1 MADAAPD
8 PPMRM
13 DIAPR
18 DAPTR
23 RSGGIVSSLRRWNP
37 TKTPKTTA
45 TLTLYLFGLFVA
57 FVARPPV
64 TITDQMQTRYF
75 EMMDTADA
83 VDAAPRVEAERLL
96 ADASMARYR
105 AETWGWRFNS
115 ERKERVYKL
124 RSLEKERLKEATV
137 YRKRR
142 DAMVK
147 EAKGELGLW
156 SQLGIDEAKS
166 LFRKAYERGKLFA
179 TRSSYYDTFFLI
191 LGGRSDDSM
200 VELLVRWGFTVLTN
214 FTAGM
219 FSAVVN
225 FMWAL
230 PSMIGTFAET
240 GWSSAIVF
248 FIVASVSATSVAAS
262 LLLLL
267 FGTAGGA
274 VYGAVAVAPALAAGG
289 ERAGARA
296 DPDDRAAEATGYVG
310 LGCSPPRRLIDGEEY
325 HRNYSRVVPKC
336 SMCLCITAGGRR
348 PTVRSRSPTPRRRS
362 GSRRRRPACV
372 STVSPRAPPP
382 QVEYAFS
389 PVRRW

>member
-37 TKTPKTTA
+37 TKTPKTTV

-83 VDAAPRVEAERLL
+83 VDAAPRAEAERLL
-96 ADASMARYR
+96 ADVSMARYR

-240 GWSSAIVF
+240 GWLSAIVF
-248 FIVASVSATSVAAS
+248 FIVASVSATSVAAT

-274 VYGAVAVAPALAAGG
+274 VYGAVAVAPALARLEASGR
-289 ERAGARA
+289 ERERIRMIAQQ
-296 DPDDRAAEATGYVG
+296 
-310 LGCSPPRRLIDGEEY
+310 
-325 HRNYSRVVPKC
+325 
-336 SMCLCITAGGRR
+336 
-348 PTVRSRSPTPRRRS
+348 RRRGMS
-362 GSRRRRPACV
+362 GSAAHHHV
-372 STVSPRAPPP
+372 D
-382 QVEYAFS
+382 
-389 PVRRW
+389 